1 MHFRPTLRPLSALDL
16 SSHGLTIKTPQYLK
30 LELEPFFGKPIL
42 YLEPTLNTPN
52 LALVVTQTLV
62 PQNHY

>member
-1 MHFRPTLRPLSALDL
+1 
-16 SSHGLTIKTPQYLK
+16 LTIKTPQYLK

-52 LALVVTQTLV
+52 LALVATQTLGASN
-62 PQNHY
+62 PMLDILN